1 MHAHA
6 CEHNG
11 GSVAS
16 AHAQRERERER
27 ERERWKERDRKR
39 ERERER
45 DVTALI
51 LSPFSLL
58 TQQSSGPLKL
68 LVSHHHRSSNCS
80 DLSLHSGS
88 NLSSSLASSTQPLY
102 DEILAPSGYRI
113 GEPKSIL
120 IKKVIILMLRE
131 IDTV

>member
-1 MHAHA
+1 MEIDHFI
-6 CEHNG
+6 
-11 GSVAS
+11 V
-16 AHAQRERERER
+16 
-27 ERERWKERDRKR
+27 
-39 ERERER
+39 
-45 DVTALI
+45 VF
-51 LSPFSLL
+51 LSLSSLL

-88 NLSSSLASSTQPLY
+88 NLSSSLASSSQPLY

-120 IKKVIILMLRE
+120 IRKVSYTKLLFVGKKFYHVGEILS
-131 IDTV
+131 TFSP

>member
-11 GSVAS
+11 SSVAS
-16 AHAQRERERER
+16 ALIQREKERERER
-27 ERERWKERDRKR
+27 CDSFNI
-39 ERERER
+39 
-45 DVTALI
+45 VSL
-51 LSPFSLL
+51 LSPP